1 MFTTQQCGQSNTGW
15 KKPTANCHLF
25 WKHFHIQ
32 RTDFGIILEEKTFGS
47 VHPYMKPV
55 CFQYFYRAPFQ
66 NLLLKVTFVL
76 MEALFFCC
84 LILCCCKGR
93 GLEPWASEE
102 LGETCWPREGTP
114 AILGREEAGG
124 GTTWGEDVVCCAKE
138 DDEETEEEG
147 GRPLSCRKTS
157 NMDEVEVVAW

>member
-1 MFTTQQCGQSNTGW
+1 MGNLTQDERSQQQIVTC
-15 KKPTANCHLF
+15 
-25 WKHFHIQ
+25 
-32 RTDFGIILEEKTFGS
+32 FGS
-47 VHPYMKPV
+47 IFTSNAQILASYWKRKHLDQCIPTWNQSV
-55 CFQYFYRAPFQ
+55 FNSFYRAPFQ

-124 GTTWGEDVVCCAKE
+124 GTTWGEDVVCCGKE

>member
-1 MFTTQQCGQSNTGW
+1 MKEANSKLSPVLEAFSHPTHRFWHHIGRENIWISASLTWNQSVFN
-15 KKPTANCHLF
+15 
-25 WKHFHIQ
+25 
-32 RTDFGIILEEKTFGS
+32 S
-47 VHPYMKPV
+47 
-55 CFQYFYRAPFQ
+55 FYRAPFQ

-124 GTTWGEDVVCCAKE
+124 GTTWGEDVVCCGKE